1 MIDSHCHIGIGEEAE
16 KGIPLS
22 ETLNRAKNAGISH
35 ILTVA
40 CSFDDIDDLKAML
53 TFQNVYGA
61 FGIHPENCLN
71 FSREGIFE
79 VFEELPE
86 LIALGEI
93 GLDYFYEPETRQ
105 KQIHAFENQI
115 EIADRLNLPII
126 IHTRDAEDDTISI
139 LKSAKN
145 GGLLKKSGVLHCFTG
160 TQRLADFALD
170 MDLYISA
177 SGIITFKNAQSLRDI
192 FQCIPSNRL
201 LIETDSPYLAPV
213 PYRGKVNEPA
223 YVIET
228 AKCLA
233 DIKSLNYTELGKIT
247 TDNFN
252 HLFIERKNR

>member
-22 ETLNRAKNAGISH
+22 ETLKRAENAGVSH

-40 CSFDDIDDLKAML
+40 CSFKDINDLKAML
-53 TFQNVYGA
+53 TFQNVYGS
-61 FGIHPENCLN
+61 FGIHPENCLS
-71 FSREGIFE
+71 FSKKGVLE
-79 VFEELPE
+79 VFEELPQ

-105 KQIHAFENQI
+105 KQLQVFEDQI

-126 IHTRDAEDDTISI
+126 IHTREAEDDTISI
-139 LKSAKN
+139 LRSAKN
-145 GGLLKKSGVLHCFTG
+145 GGLLKNSGVLHCFTG
-160 TQRLADFALD
+160 TQQLADFALD

-177 SGIITFKNAQSLRDI
+177 SGIITFKNAQSLRNI
-192 FQCIPSNRL
+192 FQHIPTNRL
-201 LIETDSPYLAPV
+201 LVETDSPYLAPI
-213 PYRGKVNEPA
+213 PYRGKVNESA
-223 YVIET
+223 YVVET

-233 DIKSLNYTELGKIT
+233 DIKLLDYKELEKIT

-252 HLFIERKNR
+252 RLFIERKNK